1 MERILYVLQY
11 SYPKN
16 FRSTNFKIINRKREE
31 NKTKE
36 KKRVTFNQVQKK
48 KGNFQK
54 EKKEKD
60 EIAGRIVKMQCR
72 RKDETLQSRFCQSR
86 TTSSNVKT

>member
-36 KKRVTFNQVQKK
+36 KKKK
-48 KGNFQK
+48 KSNIQLGT
-54 EKKEKD
+54 KKK
-60 EIAGRIVKMQCR
+60 R
-72 RKDETLQSRFCQSR
+72 
-86 TTSSNVKT
+86 

>member
-36 KKRVTFNQVQKK
+36 KKKKKRVTFN
-48 KGNFQK
+48 
-54 EKKEKD
+54 
-60 EIAGRIVKMQCR
+60 
-72 RKDETLQSRFCQSR
+72 
-86 TTSSNVKT
+86 